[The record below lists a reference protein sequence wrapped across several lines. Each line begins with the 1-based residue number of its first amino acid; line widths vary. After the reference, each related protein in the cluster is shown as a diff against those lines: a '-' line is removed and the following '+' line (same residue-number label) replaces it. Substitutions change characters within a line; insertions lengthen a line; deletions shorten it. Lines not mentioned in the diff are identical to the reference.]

1 MTGLSRTV
9 IELLPYYGFKLVLQ
23 NCDKNVSSVRA
34 RSPYLPLSHHRIKTD
49 DISCARYRKKCS
61 AQGVLSCQHKSASV
75 ATVSDGKQ
83 EIKSGCA
90 DVRGN
95 PLQYFG
101 FAPINLK
108 RYVRSHGL
116 LRGSVVAAQCI
127 SHVWG
132 ASSTPRAPAVPLQD
146 RHQLS
151 PPPLEDFAGIF
162 CSLRA
167 ALYILSFTLPL
178 CPSP

>member
-83 EIKSGCA
+83 EIKSGCV

-108 RYVRSHGL
+108 RYIRLHGQAPAESSSPWGFCWHFL
-116 LRGSVVAAQCI
+116 QPESSSVHPLI
-127 SHVWG
+127 H
-132 ASSTPRAPAVPLQD
+132 STPLPFTIN
-146 RHQLS
+146 H
-151 PPPLEDFAGIF
+151 
-162 CSLRA
+162 
-167 ALYILSFTLPL
+167 LYVFTLL
-178 CPSP
+178 IVTEKMAWKHLVLKLAGV